1 MTGSAEND
9 AHARAN
15 RELVDALRRSKL
27 FRDYERVFAQA
38 TGLPLALR
46 PLEYWQLAHHGKQN
60 ENPFCALLAENP
72 KTLAV
77 CLGAHEDMIRHTGN
91 LPATVTCPF
100 GLTETAVPLKLGQE
114 TIGYLRV
121 GQVLRRSPSQAD
133 TKKAGRAVEH
143 AGASFTPA
151 LRRAWEKNP
160 FIPGERYNAIVRL
173 LTFFAEQL
181 SALSNQLLVEEQ
193 NQEPTIVSKARRY
206 IEEHKAEKVSLL
218 AVAAAVGASVFH
230 FCKVFHKSTGLTFT
244 DHLARVRAEAARAQ
258 LLNPNR
264 RISEIAYDVGFQSL
278 TQFNRTF
285 RRIYGQSPSQFRTQI
300 HRETGASKPR
310 RRK

>member
-1 MTGSAEND
+1 MTGTAENET
-9 AHARAN
+9 HARAN

-38 TGLPLALR
+38 TGLSLALR
-46 PLEYWQLAHHGKQN
+46 PLEYWQLAHHGKRH

-72 KTLAV
+72 KTLSV
-77 CLGAHEDMIRHTGN
+77 CLGSHEEMIRHTGD

-121 GQVLRRSPSQAD
+121 GQVLRRSPSQTD
-133 TKKAGRAVEH
+133 TNKAGRAIKH
-143 AGASFTPA
+143 AGARFTPA

-193 NQEPTIVSKARRY
+193 NQEPTMVSKARRY
-206 IEEHKAEKVSLL
+206 IEEHKAEKVSLS

-244 DHLARVRAEAARAQ
+244 DHLARVRAEAARGQ
-258 LLNPNR
+258 LLNPNL

-285 RRIYGQSPSQFRTQI
+285 RRIYGQSPSQFRAQI
-300 HRETGASKPR
+300 HPETRASKPR